1 MFSKLG
7 SYMSGIIQHIVTTDF
22 KNQVYSFCP
31 ILHCHRN
38 MTFRTILCQIQISR
52 YDTL

>member
-31 ILHCHRN
+31 ILQVIGMCRLA
-38 MTFRTILCQIQISR
+38 I
-52 YDTL
+52 